1 MSSGPNHRRGHT
13 RIQGAGPRWENPDPE
28 AGCNSSHVARARKSW
43 RTLGRRAERRTGKK
57 GANGVMYFGRR
68 GKDGP
73 AIEEG
78 E

>member
-1 MSSGPNHRRGHT
+1 MSSGPNHRRGHA
-13 RIQGAGPRWENPDPE
+13 RIQGNGPRWENPDPE
-28 AGCNSSHVARARKSW
+28 AGCNSGHVARAREIW

-57 GANGVMYFGRR
+57 GANGVMYLGRR

-73 AIEEG
+73 VIEEV